1 MLISTLHAVKPG
13 PRWAG
18 RRTANLHPAGNAHK
32 NGGQDSIR
40 AVRRLG
46 LRRGRMLWFN
56 VGQGSWIAGLFKQ
69 HGGYE
74 LHSLCDYRHM
84 RSRERISPLAR
95 PR

>member
-1 MLISTLHAVKPG
+1 
-13 PRWAG
+13 
-18 RRTANLHPAGNAHK
+18 
-32 NGGQDSIR
+32 
-40 AVRRLG
+40 
-46 LRRGRMLWFN
+46 MLWFN